1 MTTNLTL
8 TLDEEL
14 VRRAETV
21 ARERNSSIDEV
32 VGNLLRN
39 LPAPEMTPAE
49 RQEAVR
55 RLDKITRELRIE
67 LGPKTWS
74 REDLHER
81 GV

>member
-14 VRRAETV
+14 VRRATAV
-21 ARERNSSIDEV
+21 ARERKSSVDEV

-39 LPAPEMTPAE
+39 LPVPEKTPAE

-55 RLDKITRELRIE
+55 RLQEITRELRIE
-67 LGPKTWS
+67 LGPKTWT